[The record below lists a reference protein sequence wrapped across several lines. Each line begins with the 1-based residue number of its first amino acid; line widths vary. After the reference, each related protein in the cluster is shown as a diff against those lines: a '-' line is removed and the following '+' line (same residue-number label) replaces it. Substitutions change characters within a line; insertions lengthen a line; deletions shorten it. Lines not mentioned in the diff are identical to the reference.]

1 MKGPSLLL
9 QYMLFLSG
17 ADYFYLQSMLK
28 YSRKPH
34 IQEPDILDIKQKLR
48 KSAID
53 VKQYNDVRHF
63 RFKPHG
69 KDPMMVEM
77 SWKKSCLND
86 EWEGSVMYFA
96 PSEDGS
102 SAEVDVSD
110 LVEVTKTSGRILV
123 CFCLSC
129 N

>member
-1 MKGPSLLL
+1 
-9 QYMLFLSG
+9 MLFLSG

-34 IQEPDILDIKQKLR
+34 IQVPDILDIKQKLR
-48 KSAID
+48 KSLID
-53 VKQYNDVRHF
+53 VKLFNDVRHF

-77 SWKKSCLND
+77 SWKKSCLHD

-96 PSEDGS
+96 PSGDGH